1 MTSKL
6 LLVIPVVLTLGACSK
21 QSAKTAEASAK
32 KPDPIQVSIATAEA
46 RRLEKS
52 ILVTGSLAA
61 DESVT
66 ISPEISGRVVSIPT
80 DFGRSVKK
88 GDVVAE
94 LDRTE
99 YQIAVDRTRAALNQA
114 LARLGLKPGE
124 TTPPSS
130 TASIRQAQANL
141 EDAKF
146 KYESAA
152 KLVKTGDVSQERFNE
167 LEKAYNARQ
176 AGVDSMQDDMRT
188 VWMNVESLRAELKLA
203 EKRLGDATLRAPFD
217 GSISQKHVSVGQYV
231 KDNTAI
237 LTLVKTSPLRLR
249 LEVPESAAAGV
260 SPGTQVVFTTDA
272 LPGRELAATVRELNP
287 SLDPRNRTLTAEARL
302 TNADGRLRPGMFVQV
317 RLITDHAGE
326 VVMVPKKAVYSIAG
340 LTKAFV
346 IKDGKAVERK
356 FAPGREMDGWM
367 EVPGEQIHPGDQVAT
382 NNVAMLSDGVEV
394 RTGK

>member
-1 MTSKL
+1 MTYKP
-6 LLVIPVVLTLGACSK
+6 LLVVPIALVIAACSK
-21 QSAKTAEASAK
+21 APAKSAEASSLR
-32 KPDPIQVSIATAEA
+32 PEPIQISVATAES
-46 RRLEKS
+46 RKLEKS
-52 ILVTGSLAA
+52 ILVTGSLVA
-61 DESVT
+61 DETVT
-66 ISPEISGRVVSIPT
+66 ISPEVSGRVVSIPT
-80 DFGRSVKK
+80 DFGRAVRR
-88 GDVVAE
+88 GEVVAE

-99 YQIAVDRTRAALNQA
+99 YQIAVDRTRAALSQA
-114 LARLGLKPGE
+114 LARLGMKPGE
-124 TTPPSS
+124 TTPPTS

-167 LEKAYNARQ
+167 LEKAYHARQ
-176 AGVDSMQDDMRT
+176 AGVDSMGDDMRT
-188 VWMNVESLRAELKLA
+188 IWMNVESLRSELKLA
-203 EKRLGDATLRAPFD
+203 EKRLGDTTLRAPFD

-249 LEVPESAAAGV
+249 LEVPESAAATV
-260 SPGTQVVFTTDA
+260 RPGTEVVFTTDA
-272 LPGRELAATVRELNP
+272 IPGSELRATVRELNP

-317 RLITDHAGE
+317 RLITDRAGE
-326 VVMVPKKAVYSIAG
+326 VVMIPRKAVFSIAG

-346 IKDGKAVERK
+346 IKNGKAAEKK
-356 FAPGREMDGWM
+356 FSPGRELDGWM
-367 EVPGEQIHPGDQVAT
+367 EVPGELIRPGDQIAT

-394 RTGK
+394 KAGK